1 MGKKAM
7 IKNIIE
13 KSKVISEQRE
23 ENYQGTGKEDEHR
36 RKTRQKLNG
45 GSYIT
50 FLRQCFENVS

>member
-1 MGKKAM
+1 M